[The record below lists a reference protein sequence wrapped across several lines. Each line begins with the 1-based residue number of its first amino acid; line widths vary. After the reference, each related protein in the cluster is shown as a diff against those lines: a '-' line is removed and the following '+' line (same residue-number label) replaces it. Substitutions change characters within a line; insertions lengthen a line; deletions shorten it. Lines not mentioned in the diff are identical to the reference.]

1 MTKALGAS
9 LGTSMDAHFAHP
21 HHPASVVRHLAHEL
35 RQPLSTIEA
44 IAYYLEMVLPDD
56 DAKTRPQIE
65 QLREAIQQADWI
77 LSDAVHYV
85 QAAPP
90 NPRTVDLRE
99 LVFQAVREISEDTKE
114 EWIRTTL
121 HPEATPVRFDPEQGR
136 HMLRNVLQFFRLVA
150 KPEPYVTVRTAVKAG
165 WVDLEFHSH
174 GLDLPAEDPDAVFEP
189 FSTHL
194 PAGSGL
200 ALASV
205 RRIAEAHGGGIEFH
219 PGPSGDAL
227 LRLSFQAASG

>member
-9 LGTSMDAHFAHP
+9 PGTSLEAHVAHP
-21 HHPASVVRHLAHEL
+21 HDAASVVRHLAHEL

-56 DAKTRPQIE
+56 NARTWPQIE
-65 QLREAIQQADWI
+65 QLREAVQQADWI

-99 LVFQAVREISEDTKE
+99 LVFQAVRDISENAEE
-114 EWIRTTL
+114 EWISTTL
-121 HPEATPVRFDPEQGR
+121 HPEATPVQFDPEQGR
-136 HMLRNVLQFFRLVA
+136 HMLRNVLQFFRLVS
-150 KPEPYVTVRTAVKAG
+150 KPEPCVTVRTTVKAG
-165 WVDLEFHSH
+165 WVDLEFHSR
-174 GLDLPAEDPDAVFEP
+174 GLDLPAEDLDAVFGP
-189 FSTHL
+189 FSTRL

-200 ALASV
+200 ALASA

-219 PGPSGDAL
+219 SGPGVGAL
-227 LRLSFQAASG
+227 LRLSFRAASG